1 MLEEMLVLEVQEMLD
16 QEVVVEL
23 VELVNKV

>member
-16 QEVVVEL
+16 QEEVVEL